1 MKIKKVLSL
10 LMCILILFGTVM
22 AFNACSKKSPEEETE
37 EAEVETTE
45 SYETKARQAV
55 FKKAENWY
63 WSHTI
68 GGKDLNSS
76 WAQITNMKREWDS
89 NYNTTAYVAS
99 GIFTATDIYGT
110 KYTNTFDCTVKRV
123 KLQSGSFSRDDKW
136 EAGDF
141 KFKSTYWN

>member
-1 MKIKKVLSL
+1 MTSCHIMNIKNKETEESKMKIKKVLSL

-22 AFNACSKKSPEEETE
+22 AFNACSKKSPEEETV

-68 GGKDLNSS
+68 GG
-76 WAQITNMKREWDS
+76 
-89 NYNTTAYVAS
+89 
-99 GIFTATDIYGT
+99 
-110 KYTNTFDCTVKRV
+110 
-123 KLQSGSFSRDDKW
+123 
-136 EAGDF
+136 
-141 KFKSTYWN
+141 